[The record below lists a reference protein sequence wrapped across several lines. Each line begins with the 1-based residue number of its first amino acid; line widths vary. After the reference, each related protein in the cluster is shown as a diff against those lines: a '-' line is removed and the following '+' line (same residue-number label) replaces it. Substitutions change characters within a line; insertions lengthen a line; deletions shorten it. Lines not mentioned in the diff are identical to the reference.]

1 MGGEGGS
8 RRWKAGGE
16 GEEIFWAFSG
26 RPRLPPGGCDE
37 EGERHTSPFLTSLP
51 PPFLLQVNPDT
62 GIILSHIDVWDALEH
77 NR

>member
-1 MGGEGGS
+1 MGGRVFLQVAAE
-8 RRWKAGGE
+8 R
-16 GEEIFWAFSG
+16 
-26 RPRLPPGGCDE
+26 DE
-37 EGERHTSPFLTSLP
+37 EGERHTSPLLTSLPP

>member
-1 MGGEGGS
+1 MAAEG
-8 RRWKAGGE
+8 
-16 GEEIFWAFSG
+16 
-26 RPRLPPGGCDE
+26 DE
-37 EGERHTSPFLTSLP
+37 EGERVTPHPSLPPP